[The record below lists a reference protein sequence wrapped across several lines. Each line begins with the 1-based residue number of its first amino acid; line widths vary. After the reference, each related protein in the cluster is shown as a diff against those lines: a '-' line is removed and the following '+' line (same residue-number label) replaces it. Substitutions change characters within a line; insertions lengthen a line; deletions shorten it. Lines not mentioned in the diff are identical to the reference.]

1 MNENWNLGAREHFD
15 AGTRFAQ
22 GSKAL
27 LLHHL
32 YFLNN

>member
-22 GSKAL
+22 AYNAL
-27 LLHHL
+27 PPHHL
-32 YFLNN
+32 YYLNN